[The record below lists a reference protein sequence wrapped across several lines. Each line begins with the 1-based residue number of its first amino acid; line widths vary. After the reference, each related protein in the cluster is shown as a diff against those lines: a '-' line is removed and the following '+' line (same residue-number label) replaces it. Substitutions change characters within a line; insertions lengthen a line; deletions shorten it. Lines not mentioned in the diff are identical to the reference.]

1 MAPITT
7 RLRRIVGELSYAQR
21 RSFELRTGVPFPG
34 GADRSSRGRRRI
46 SELNALWDGTSGSHL
61 R

>member
-7 RLRRIVGELSYAQR
+7 RVRRLIGELSYAQR
-21 RSFELRTGVPFPG
+21 RSFELQTGVPLG
-34 GADRSSRGRRRI
+34 DRSRSLRNQRQI
-46 SELNALWDGTSGSHL
+46 DHLDALWSRHA

>member
-7 RLRRIVGELSYAQR
+7 RIRRLFGELGYAQR
-21 RSFELRTGVPFPG
+21 RSFELQTGVPLSDPQR
-34 GADRSSRGRRRI
+34 RSLRHQRQI
-46 SELNALWDGTSGSHL
+46 DHLDALWSRHA

>member
-7 RLRRIVGELSYAQR
+7 RVRRLIGEIGYAQR
-21 RSFELRTGVPFPG
+21 RSFELQTGVPLTEPRNPSR
-34 GADRSSRGRRRI
+34 RSQRQI
-46 SELNALWDGTSGSHL
+46 QHLDALWSRHS

>member
-7 RLRRIVGELSYAQR
+7 RIRRLFGELGYAQR
-21 RSFELRTGVPFPG
+21 RSFELQTGVPL
-34 GADRSSRGRRRI
+34 
-46 SELNALWDGTSGSHL
+46 SEGHSARHQRQIDHLDALWSRHA